1 MRWRH
6 RFLWAFLSGLLLT
19 GMVFYNTIPSQ
30 TLAAATGLASSPR
43 SASLWRVRGGPMATI
58 VVNSTAG
65 LSSALNSA
73 QGGDV
78 IQLASGV
85 YSDLS
90 LKGLT
95 FASNVTITSAD
106 AAKPAVITDFVIRD
120 VSGLTFKNVE
130 LATPNS
136 VETKG
141 GAYWAF
147 NVFDSREIHFDQ
159 VSVHGSLDGDSSNDV
174 QGLNFLDSSH
184 ISITNSEFQQLERAM
199 SIGRTDHVHVT
210 GNYVHD
216 LRSDGFDFAQVSYV
230 QVSGNT
236 FTNFTPAEGD
246 HPDAIQFWT
255 RGTTEPSH
263 DIVISGNAILRGEGS
278 YTQGIFFRDQT
289 DQMPFERV
297 TISDN
302 LIVNTGYNAIRVTG
316 IKDLTVTDN
325 TLVSVSGQNKTWM
338 LIQKADGVVASGN
351 SATSIGFDDVSNLT
365 DAGNTITK
373 SVTDLGADAIK
384 TWMEANPATAALVG
398 AGITGLLPIDY
409 FPPTTDDA
417 ILSIAPFLETEPE
430 DWTDGMLID
439 PNSILGD
446 FNYIIS

>member
-1 MRWRH
+1 
-6 RFLWAFLSGLLLT
+6 
-19 GMVFYNTIPSQ
+19 
-30 TLAAATGLASSPR
+30 
-43 SASLWRVRGGPMATI
+43 MATI